1 MDTLLYRVGGLDV
14 HKKFIMAC
22 IRITDPDSGKAT
34 EQIRRFGSMS
44 GELREMAQ
52 WLAEAG
58 VTHVAME
65 STGSYWKPVWN
76 ILEADGR
83 VDLVLVNPRE
93 LKQVPGRKSD
103 VKDAQWIAQLFA
115 CGLLTASFVPQRQQR
130 ELRDL
135 TRLRA
140 SLEDEQTRT
149 ANRLQKVLEDANIK
163 LASVA
168 SDVLGVSGRDMLAAL
183 IHGETDVEKMADL
196 ARGRLREKIPQLE
209 KALEGHVTEH
219 HQFLLREL
227 LDHLAEVEQRIVKL
241 DARIR
246 EGLRPFLSDENVD
259 RLDEIPGVNRRT
271 VENVIAETGTDMSRF
286 PSSGHLASWGGI
298 CPGNEESAGRR
309 KRRAT
314 TKGNKWLRRA
324 LSQSAK
330 AAGRKR
336 ESYFKAQYSR
346 LASRRGKNRATL
358 AVAHSLLVV
367 IYHLLKNPKATYEDL
382 GVNWFDQLNPDRL
395 TRHLVKRLEGLGY
408 TVELKA
414 A

>member
-1 MDTLLYRVGGLDV
+1 MDTLLYRVAGLDV

-22 IRITDPDSGKAT
+22 IRITDPNTGKAT
-34 EQIRRFGSMS
+34 EQVRRFGSMT
-44 GELREMAQ
+44 GELGEMAQ
-52 WLAEAG
+52 WFAEAG

-76 ILEADGR
+76 ILEADGHF
-83 VDLVLVNPRE
+83 DLVLVNPRE

-115 CGLLTASFVPQRQQR
+115 CGLLTASFVPERKQR
-130 ELRDL
+130 EFRDL

-168 SDVLGVSGRDMLAAL
+168 SDVLGMSGRDMLAAL
-183 IHGETDVEKMADL
+183 IDGKADVEKIADL
-196 ARGRLREKIPQLE
+196 ARGRMRAKIPQLE

-219 HQFLLREL
+219 HRFLLREL
-227 LDHLAEVEQRIVKL
+227 LDHLAEVQHRIAKL
-241 DARIR
+241 DERIR
-246 EGLRPFLSDENVD
+246 EGLRPFLSDEGVD
-259 RLDEIPGVNRRT
+259 RLDEIPGINRRT

-286 PSSGHLASWGGI
+286 PTSGHLASWAGV

-309 KRRAT
+309 KRKAT
-314 TKGNKWLRRA
+314 TKGNKWLRRT

-330 AAGRKR
+330 AAGRKK

-346 LASRRGKNRATL
+346 LASRRGKSRATM

-367 IYHLLKNPKATYEDL
+367 IYHLLQNPEARYEDL

-408 TVELKA
+408 TVELTA